1 MPPRIGLVV
10 LDADVLGRERTGD
23 ETYIRNLLRELSG
36 LEPGFE
42 LAAVTRR
49 PDLVPEGIR
58 AAALRARSQP
68 VRMAVQLPLLLRR
81 LHPALS
87 HFLYVVPP
95 AYRGRA
101 VVTVQD
107 LSFERHPE
115 LMGAR
120 DRFFFRTFVRPSVRR
135 AARVLTGSEWTKRD
149 LVERYGVAAEKIVI
163 TPYGVDPRFGPDGPV
178 ADGAP
183 YALFVGGLEPRKNP
197 LAALEAVALADA
209 GLRLV
214 VAGPDRG
221 RRAELGRAVA
231 RLGLEA
237 RVEVRGHVAHEEL
250 AALYR
255 GASCLVFPS
264 RYEGFGLPVLE
275 AMASGTPVVATTASS
290 VPEVA
295 GDAAILV
302 DPGDPMALAGGIERA
317 IADRER
323 LRAAGL
329 ERSRS
334 YTWSE
339 TARRTL
345 DVYRELL

>member
-1 MPPRIGLVV
+1 VTLVAV
-10 LDADVLGRERTGD
+10 DADVLGRERTGD
-23 ETYIRNLLRELSG
+23 ETYVRNLLRELAG
-36 LEPGFE
+36 RDPELE

-49 PDLVPEGIR
+49 PDLVPERIR
-58 AAALRARSQP
+58 PVELPAGSQPFRMALR
-68 VRMAVQLPLLLRR
+68 LPMLLRR
-81 LHPALS
+81 LRPDLA

-95 AYRGRA
+95 AHRGRA

-149 LVERYGVAAEKIVI
+149 LVERYRVPADRVVI
-163 TPYGVDPRFGPDGPV
+163 TPYGVDPSFGPDGP
-178 ADGAP
+178 APDGAP

-197 LAALEAVALADA
+197 LAALEAVARANAD
-209 GLRLV
+209 LRLV
-214 VAGPDRG
+214 VVGPDKGGRG
-221 RRAELGRAVA
+221 EMDRAIS
-231 RLGLEA
+231 RLGLNG
-237 RVEVRGHVAHEEL
+237 RVELRGHVDREEL

-255 GASCLVFPS
+255 GAACLVFPS
-264 RYEGFGLPVLE
+264 RYEGFGLPVVE
-275 AMASGTPVVATTASS
+275 AMASGTPVIATTAGS

-302 DPGDPMALAGGIERA
+302 DPGDPAAMAGGIERA
-317 IADRER
+317 LADRER

-329 ERSRS
+329 ERART
-334 YTWSE
+334 YAWGE

-345 DVYRELL
+345 EVYRELLA

>member
-1 MPPRIGLVV
+1 VTSKALVA

-23 ETYIRNLLRELSG
+23 ETYVRNLLREFDA
-36 LEPGFE
+36 LEPPLQ

-49 PDLVPEGIR
+49 PDLVPDQIHAIE
-58 AAALRARSQP
+58 LRARSQP
-68 VRMAVQLPLLLRR
+68 VRMALQLPLLLRR
-81 LHPALS
+81 LRPRLS

-95 AYRGRA
+95 AYRGPA

-115 LMGAR
+115 LMSAR
-120 DRFFFRTFVRPSVRR
+120 DRFFFRTFVRPSVQR

-149 LVERYGVAAEKIVI
+149 LVERYRVAPEKVVI
-163 TPYGVDPRFGPDGPV
+163 TPYGVDPLFRPDGPA
-178 ADGAP
+178 ADGPP

-197 LAALEAVALADA
+197 VAALEAVALVDA
-209 GLRLV
+209 SLRLV
-214 VAGPDRG
+214 VAGPDKG
-221 RRAELGRAVA
+221 RRAELGRAVS
-231 RLGLEA
+231 RLGLEG
-237 RVEVRGHVAHEEL
+237 RVEVRGHVPREEL

-295 GDAAILV
+295 GNAAILV
-302 DPGDPMALAGGIERA
+302 DPGDPTALAGGIQRA

-323 LRAAGL
+323 LRTAGL
-329 ERSRS
+329 ERVRCYS
-334 YTWSE
+334 WSE
-339 TARRTL
+339 TARLTL
-345 DVYRELL
+345 AVYGELL

>member
-1 MPPRIGLVV
+1 MRSLVV
-10 LDADVLGRERTGD
+10 IDADVLGRERTGD
-23 ETYIRNLLRELSG
+23 ETYVANLLRELAA
-36 LEPGFE
+36 LEHDLD

-49 PDLVPEGIR
+49 PELVPEGIR
-58 AAALRARSQP
+58 PVRLQARSQP
-68 VRMAVQLPLLLRR
+68 VRMATRLPLLLRS
-81 LHPALS
+81 LDPTLG

-115 LMGAR
+115 LMSAR

-149 LVERYGVAAEKIVI
+149 LVERYGVRDEKVVV
-163 TPYGVDPRFGPDGPV
+163 TPYGVDPIFRPAGWTQDAP
-178 ADGAP
+178 P
-183 YALFVGGLEPRKNP
+183 YALFVGGLEPRKNVV
-197 LAALEAVALADA
+197 AALEAVARADN
-209 GLRLV
+209 GLRLI
-214 VAGPDRG
+214 VAGPAKRG
-221 RRAELGRAVA
+221 QDEVRRAIA
-231 RLGLEA
+231 RLGLES
-237 RVEVRGHVAHEEL
+237 RVEVRGHVSRDDL

-302 DPGDPMALAGGIERA
+302 DPGDAAALASGIERA
-317 IADRER
+317 LAERQR

-329 ERSRS
+329 ERARAFS
-334 YTWSE
+334 WAE

-345 DVYRELL
+345 AVYWQLA

>member
-1 MPPRIGLVV
+1 LSQQGALVAI
-10 LDADVLGRERTGD
+10 DADVLGRQRTGD
-23 ETYIRNLLRELSG
+23 ETYVRNLLHGLAG
-36 LEPGFE
+36 LEHGLE

-49 PDLVPEGIR
+49 PELVPDRVRPVE
-58 AAALRARSQP
+58 LRARSQP
-68 VRMAVQLPLLLRR
+68 FRMAVRLPLLLRR
-81 LHPALS
+81 LRPALS

-107 LSFERHPE
+107 LSFERHPD

-149 LVERYGVAAEKIVI
+149 LIERYGVREQKVVV
-163 TPYGVDPRFGPDGPV
+163 TPYGVDPVFRPAGWSHD
-178 ADGAP
+178 AAP
-183 YALFVGGLEPRKNP
+183 YALFVGGLEPRKN
-197 LAALEAVALADA
+197 LAAALEAVALADD
-209 GLRLV
+209 GLRLI
-214 VAGPDRG
+214 VAGQAKRTRG
-221 RRAELGRAVA
+221 DVQRAIA
-231 RLGLEA
+231 RLGLED
-237 RVEVRGHVAHEEL
+237 RVELRGHVTREEL

-295 GDAAILV
+295 GDAAVLV
-302 DPGDPMALAGGIERA
+302 DPDDAAALAGGIERA
-317 IADRER
+317 LAERER

-329 ERSRS
+329 ARVRSFS
-334 YTWSE
+334 WTE

-345 DVYRELL
+345 DVYRELV

>member
-1 MPPRIGLVV
+1 LRGSVV
-10 LDADVLGRERTGD
+10 GIDADVLGRERTGD
-23 ETYIRNLLRELSG
+23 ETYVRNLLRELAALESG
-36 LEPGFE
+36 LE

-58 AAALRARSQP
+58 RVELQARSQP
-68 VRMAVQLPLLLRR
+68 FRMAFRLPLLLRR
-81 LHPALS
+81 LRPALS

-95 AYRGRA
+95 AYRGPA

-149 LVERYGVAAEKIVI
+149 LVERYGVREEKVVV
-163 TPYGVDPRFGPDGPV
+163 TPYGVDPVFSPDGTAP
-178 ADGAP
+178 DRAP

-197 LAALEAVALADA
+197 IAALEAVALADG

-214 VAGPDRG
+214 VAGPEKG
-221 RRAELGRAVA
+221 GRAEVARAVS
-231 RLGLEA
+231 RLGLES
-237 RVEVRGHVAHEEL
+237 RVEFRGHVAFEEL

-275 AMASGTPVVATTASS
+275 AMASGTPVVATTAGS

-295 GDAAILV
+295 GEAAILV
-302 DPGDPMALAGGIERA
+302 DPGDASALAAGIERA
-317 IADRER
+317 LADRER

-334 YTWSE
+334 FTWAE
-339 TARRTL
+339 TARLTL
-345 DVYRELL
+345 DVYRELV

>member
-1 MPPRIGLVV
+1 LRGEPFVV
-10 LDADVLGRERTGD
+10 LDSDVLGRQRTGD
-23 ETYIRNLLRELSG
+23 ETYVRNLLRELAGVETG
-36 LEPGFE
+36 LR
-42 LAAVTRR
+42 LAAITRW
-49 PDLVPEGIR
+49 PNLVPEG
-58 AAALRARSQP
+58 LRAVELRPRNQP
-68 VRMAVQLPLLLRR
+68 IRMAVQLPLLLRR
-81 LHPALS
+81 LRPALS

-95 AYRGRA
+95 AYRGPA

-115 LMGAR
+115 LMSAR

-149 LVERYGVAAEKIVI
+149 LVERYGVAPEKIVI
-163 TPYGVDPRFGPDGPV
+163 TPYGVDPSFGPDGPAV
-178 ADGAP
+178 DSVP

-197 LAALEAVALADA
+197 VGALEAIALVD
-209 GLRLV
+209 GDLRLV
-214 VAGPDRG
+214 VAGPEKG
-221 RRAELGRAVA
+221 RRAEVVRAAA
-231 RLGLEA
+231 RLGLES

-302 DPGDPMALAGGIERA
+302 DPGDPVALAGGIERA

-329 ERSRS
+329 QRARSF
-334 YTWSE
+334 TWSE

-345 DVYRELL
+345 EVYGELV

>member
-1 MPPRIGLVV
+1 MTRRSLVV

-23 ETYIRNLLRELSG
+23 ETYVRNLLRELAG
-36 LEPGFE
+36 LESELE

-49 PDLVPEGIR
+49 PDLVPEGVR
-58 AAALRARSQP
+58 AVELRAHSQPLRMALR
-68 VRMAVQLPLLLRR
+68 LPMLLRR
-81 LHPALS
+81 LRPGLS

-95 AYRGRA
+95 VHRGTA

-115 LMGAR
+115 LMGAS

-135 AARVLTGSEWTKRD
+135 AARVLTGSDWTKRD
-149 LVERYGVAAEKIVI
+149 LVERYGVAAEKVVV
-163 TPYGVDPRFGPDGPV
+163 TPYGVDPTFGPDGPA

-197 LAALEAVALADA
+197 LAALEAVALSDSS
-209 GLRLV
+209 LRLI
-214 VAGPDRG
+214 VAGPARG
-221 RRAELGRAVA
+221 RSAELSRAVS
-231 RLGLEA
+231 RFGLNS
-237 RVEVRGHVAHEEL
+237 RVELRGHVAREEL
-250 AALYR
+250 ASLYR

-275 AMASGTPVVATTASS
+275 AMASGTPVVATTAGS

-302 DPGDPMALAGGIERA
+302 DPGDAAALAGGIERA
-317 IADRER
+317 LADRER

-334 YTWSE
+334 YTWTE
-339 TARRTL
+339 TARKTL
-345 DVYRELL
+345 GVYRELVE